1 MLCKQWGRW
10 SQEQGA
16 CCSYLCCW
24 LACTAVISFVKGQL
38 DKWQPDNGS
47 EPGSGCR
54 ESEMRKAHD
63 SYMSGVERDAK
74 QREAE
79 RRAEADRLRRN
90 EVQPNLSW
98 ATENLAHDPCF
109 G

>member
-1 MLCKQWGRW
+1 
-10 SQEQGA
+10 
-16 CCSYLCCW
+16 
-24 LACTAVISFVKGQL
+24 
-38 DKWQPDNGS
+38 
-47 EPGSGCR
+47 
-54 ESEMRKAHD
+54 MRKAHD

-98 ATENLAHDPCF
+98 ATKNLAHDPCF